1 MVVLSEGESGK
12 MTGIEIGI
20 ETIDITETTIV
31 IEVDLTGLTEMIP
44 IEAVMIRGVVMMT
57 EETMARI
64 QDIGRTNNVG
74 REDDGAHAA
83 RIKLKDCIS
92 TMMRVTLRFNTN
104 LQATIDFSL
113 MTKENDC
120 SFPFQT

>member
-1 MVVLSEGESGK
+1 MVVQSEGESGK
-12 MTGIEIGI
+12 MTVVEIGI

-31 IEVDLTGLTEMIP
+31 ALTGLTEMIP

-120 SFPFQT
+120 LFPFQT